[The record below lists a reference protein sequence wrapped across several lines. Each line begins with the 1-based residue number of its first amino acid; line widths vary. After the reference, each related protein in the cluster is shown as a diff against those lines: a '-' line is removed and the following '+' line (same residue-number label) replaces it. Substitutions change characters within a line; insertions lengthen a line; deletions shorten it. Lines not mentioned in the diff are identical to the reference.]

1 MKVYVNN
8 PNENWIVDRFR
19 KEWIEFSLHR
29 NVIHPIFSDII
40 WIIAP
45 WTWKSISSNQ
55 LRKKKVVCT
64 IHHIDFDKFD
74 KKESEN
80 FIERDKFVDVYHSI
94 SSNTTSQV
102 RELTDKKIVEIPFW
116 VNENNFFS
124 ITDISHIKEK
134 YNISDS
140 EYLIGSFQRDTE
152 GVDLI
157 SPKLSKGP
165 DLFIKAAIQYK
176 EKYKNLA
183 VILTGKRRQYIIN
196 QLKNENINFHYFPM
210 VSLTELN
217 ELYNILN
224 LYIVSSRIEGGPQ
237 AIMECAANK
246 TNIISTDVGV
256 ASQILHPDSIVQDNI
271 FIKAK
276 PNLEYA
282 FDKVKKFYIKDGIK
296 DFERRLIK

>member
-45 WTWKSISSNQ
+45 WTWKSINSKQ

-140 EYLIGSFQRDTE
+140 E
-152 GVDLI
+152 
-157 SPKLSKGP
+157 
-165 DLFIKAAIQYK
+165 
-176 EKYKNLA
+176 
-183 VILTGKRRQYIIN
+183 
-196 QLKNENINFHYFPM
+196 
-210 VSLTELN
+210 
-217 ELYNILN
+217 
-224 LYIVSSRIEGGPQ
+224 
-237 AIMECAANK
+237 
-246 TNIISTDVGV
+246 
-256 ASQILHPDSIVQDNI
+256 
-271 FIKAK
+271 
-276 PNLEYA
+276 
-282 FDKVKKFYIKDGIK
+282 
-296 DFERRLIK
+296 

>member
-271 FIKAK
+271 FINAK

>member
-80 FIERDKFVDVYHSI
+80 FLERDKFVDIYHSI

>member
-80 FIERDKFVDVYHSI
+80 FIERDKFVDIYHSI